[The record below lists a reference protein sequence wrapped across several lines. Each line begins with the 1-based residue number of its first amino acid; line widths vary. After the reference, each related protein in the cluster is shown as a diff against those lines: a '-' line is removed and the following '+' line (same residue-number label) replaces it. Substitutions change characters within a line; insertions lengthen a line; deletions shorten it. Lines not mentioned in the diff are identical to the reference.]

1 MAATR
6 CFRGDRAALTALRL
20 RRIVSFLRRHRLY
33 DTAHDLERHTGAF
46 FDAAHFRRLLR
57 YFRWADASYYALGFV
72 TAGHCSREADVLVV
86 RILALRIMD
95 EFAAGRTRGVDAL
108 FQRLD
113 ASLDS
118 QPGGQHLRRVLLSMR
133 SDRARAS
140 RLYHRS
146 KTMAVDVILNL
157 AAKCPELK
165 AKSQLPRCTFDPAY
179 ALSLGPGLRGSGMP
193 RKNKAGCIPAHVIAR
208 SFMRKRPHLV
218 NHDMNYPGKK
228 HSRSY
233 DAHFPESFVQASN
246 SRNDTKRIR
255 TTGEF
260 AEEIEV

>member
-20 RRIVSFLRRHRLY
+20 RRIISFLRRHGLY

-46 FDAAHFRRLLR
+46 FDAAHFHRLLR
-57 YFRWADASYYALGFV
+57 HLRWADASSYALGFV
-72 TAGHCSREADVLVV
+72 TAGHCSREADVLIV
-86 RILALRIMD
+86 RILTLRAMA

-118 QPGGQHLRRVLLSMR
+118 QPGGHLLRRVLLSMR

-146 KTMAVDVILNL
+146 KTLAVDVILNM
-157 AAKCPELK
+157 AAKCLELK

-179 ALSLGPGLRGSGMP
+179 VAGMQ
-193 RKNKAGCIPAHVIAR
+193 
-208 SFMRKRPHLV
+208 
-218 NHDMNYPGKK
+218 
-228 HSRSY
+228 
-233 DAHFPESFVQASN
+233 DAS
-246 SRNDTKRIR
+246 
-255 TTGEF
+255 
-260 AEEIEV
+260 EE

>member
-20 RRIVSFLRRHRLY
+20 RRIISFLRRHGLY

-57 YFRWADASYYALGFV
+57 HLRWADASSYALGFV
-72 TAGHCSREADVLVV
+72 TAGHCSREADVLIV
-86 RILALRIMD
+86 RILTLRVMA

-140 RLYHRS
+140 RLYHRI
-146 KTMAVDVILNL
+146 TTLH
-157 AAKCPELK
+157 
-165 AKSQLPRCTFDPAY
+165 
-179 ALSLGPGLRGSGMP
+179 LRSCLRLVAGSWVVG
-193 RKNKAGCIPAHVIAR
+193 VQ
-208 SFMRKRPHLV
+208 
-218 NHDMNYPGKK
+218 
-228 HSRSY
+228 
-233 DAHFPESFVQASN
+233 DAS
-246 SRNDTKRIR
+246 
-255 TTGEF
+255 
-260 AEEIEV
+260 EE

>member
-20 RRIVSFLRRHRLY
+20 CRIISFLRRHGLY

-57 YFRWADASYYALGFV
+57 HLRWADASSYALGFV
-72 TAGHCSREADVLVV
+72 TAGHCSREADVLIV
-86 RILALRIMD
+86 RILTLRVM
-95 EFAAGRTRGVDAL
+95 
-108 FQRLD
+108 
-113 ASLDS
+113 
-118 QPGGQHLRRVLLSMR
+118 PVLLSMR

-146 KTMAVDVILNL
+146 KTLAVDVILNM

-179 ALSLGPGLRGSGMP
+179 ALSLGPGLWGCKMRQ
-193 RKNKAGCIPAHVIAR
+193 KNKVGCIPAHVIAC
-208 SFMRKRPHLV
+208 SFVRKRPHLV
-218 NHDMNYPGKK
+218 NRDTNYSGKK
-228 HSRSY
+228 HSTAH
-233 DAHFPESFVQASN
+233 DAHFPESSEQPFD
-246 SRNDTKRIR
+246 SRNGDNWR
-255 TTGEF
+255 
-260 AEEIEV
+260 VS